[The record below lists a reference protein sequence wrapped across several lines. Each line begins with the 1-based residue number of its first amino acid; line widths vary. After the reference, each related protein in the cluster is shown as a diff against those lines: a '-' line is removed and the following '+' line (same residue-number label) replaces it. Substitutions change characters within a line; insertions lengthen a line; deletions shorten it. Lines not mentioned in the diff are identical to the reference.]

1 MGPSRDAQEIGQ
13 HVERVLAEIG
23 AFGDVAVQDKA
34 EELVSTLVEFYGS
47 ALERIM
53 ELVHE
58 SGNPALL
65 GAFGDDTLV
74 GSLLVVHD
82 LHPLSTEQRVTVAL
96 EKVRPYLGSHA
107 GDVELLGVADDVVRL
122 RLAGSCNGCPSSTVT
137 VKLAIEKAIQDA
149 APEIV
154 DIQVEGVVAEEP
166 PTEFGPG
173 GRRLLPVTTVNGT
186 APPPRQPAATE
197 SDWVE
202 VSEAAQTP
210 LGSLTKLRFGSM
222 AMVLCNVAGNLY
234 AYRDRCP
241 ACGSGLAAGTLD
253 GSVLACPNC
262 ATRYDV
268 TLAGRAMSDN
278 HSHLDPLPL
287 LTDQGRVRVALP
299 MEVNA

>member
-1 MGPSRDAQEIGQ
+1 MGPSQDAQEIGQ
-13 HVERVLAEIG
+13 RVEQVLAEIG
-23 AFGDVAVQDKA
+23 ALGDAGMQDKV

-53 ELVHE
+53 GLVHE
-58 SGNPALL
+58 SGNEQLL
-65 GAFGDDTLV
+65 GQLGDDTLV

-107 GDVELLGVADDVVRL
+107 GDVELLGVADDVVKL

-154 DIQVEGVVAEEP
+154 DIQVEGVVAEQP

-173 GRRLLPVTTVNGT
+173 GRPLLPVTTLNG
-186 APPPRQPAATE
+186 PPEPRRPVATE

-202 VSEAAQTP
+202 VTEAQQAAR
-210 LGSLTKLRFGSM
+210 GSLTKLRFGSM

-241 ACGSGLAAGTLD
+241 ACGSGLAAGSLTD
-253 GSVLACPNC
+253 KVLTCANC
-262 ATRYDV
+262 ANRYDV

-278 HSHLDPLPL
+278 NSHLDPLPL

-299 MEVNA
+299 VEVHA

>member
-1 MGPSRDAQEIGQ
+1 MGPSQDAQEIGQ
-13 HVERVLAEIG
+13 HVEQVLADIG
-23 AFGDVAVQDKA
+23 ALGDLAIQDKV

-53 ELVHE
+53 ELVHG
-58 SGNPALL
+58 SGSADLL
-65 GAFGDDTLV
+65 TELGDDTLV

-107 GDVELLGVADDVVRL
+107 GDVELLGVAEDVVQL

-166 PTEFGPG
+166 RTEFGPG
-173 GRRLLPVTTVNGT
+173 GRKLLPVTTVNGT
-186 APPPRQPAATE
+186 PPQPRQPAATE

-202 VSEAAQTP
+202 VAEAEATAQGT
-210 LGSLTKLRFGSM
+210 LTKLRFGSVD
-222 AMVLCNVAGNLY
+222 MVLCNVAGGLY

-241 ACGSGLAAGTLD
+241 NCGSGLAAGSLA
-253 GSVLACPNC
+253 GPVLACPNC
-262 ATRYDV
+262 AGRYDV
-268 TLAGRAMSDN
+268 TLAGRVLGAGGG
-278 HSHLDPLPL
+278 HLDPLPL
-287 LTDQGRVRVALP
+287 LTDAGRVRVALP
-299 MEVNA
+299 LEVNA